1 MNALKTLFLNLLA
14 ERHDAEKRL
23 VTALQRMA
31 KSSECKDVRELLQ
44 RHRKETVEHVKKVEA
59 VFKCFATDVKTAK
72 CAVTICLLQDY
83 DEIAAEYKGSAGFN
97 AALVSCVQKIE
108 HLEIASYGCLAEWA
122 AMLGNKAAS
131 SLLRDILAEEK
142 AADQALNYLAR
153 TAANPEAFGESSV
166 GGRESTSRHRIVK
179 PVTRRGGVR
188 PRTFNRIHPV
198 LM

>member
-23 VTALQRMA
+23 VAALPRMA
-31 KSSECKDVRELLQ
+31 KSSECKEVQELLQ

-59 VFKCFATDVKTAK
+59 VFKCFATEVKTAK
-72 CAVTICLLQDY
+72 CAVTICLLENY
-83 DEIAAEYKGSAGFN
+83 DEIAAQYKGSPAFN

-122 AMLGNKAAS
+122 AMLGNKLAS
-131 SLLRDILAEEK
+131 RLLRDILAEER

-153 TAANPEAFGESSV
+153 TVANPEAIGESKEGADGPS
-166 GGRESTSRHRIVK
+166 SRRIVK
-179 PVTRRGGVR
+179 PLARRTGVR